1 MRGVDLSIIYYI
13 YISYTSIYISYTSIW
28 YTRRTVY
35 DNESKRQESVAPLPS
50 AAGYAPWA
58 RSGAGGATADFRL
71 FGEVPGRG
79 ECPAPAPFTRSK
91 RQIPRAKDQVRPSEG
106 LHCLG
111 TATPPCRGA
120 HQASMLHGC
129 AEVRERF
136 DPDHPAA
143 NHTLPA
149 ALVQGQG
156 TGASG
161 TMEDTLRPRST
172 IGCSAWPCKL
182 IVDLVME
189 IDLRPQSKG
198 GCVFKEARSARTRT
212 IVVLIVLNLAPLDLS
227 ESSMG
232 CIRVRGWLR
241 CTASPGKLV
250 ARLFRSG
257 TWPGPGW
264 AGTRTHWGHRW
275 GKGSLLAACAPEHL
289 E

>member
-1 MRGVDLSIIYYI
+1 MAGSCAAAVD
-13 YISYTSIYISYTSIW
+13 
-28 YTRRTVY
+28 VV
-35 DNESKRQESVAPLPS
+35 RQPC
-50 AAGYAPWA
+50 AAV
-58 RSGAGGATADFRL
+58 RHAGLVGTAAWWC
-71 FGEVPGRG
+71 G
-79 ECPAPAPFTRSK
+79 RSK
-91 RQIPRAKDQVRPSEG
+91 AVEAFCWPQWA
-106 LHCLG
+106 
-111 TATPPCRGA
+111 
-120 HQASMLHGC
+120 
-129 AEVRERF
+129 F
-136 DPDHPAA
+136 AA
-143 NHTLPA
+143 R
-149 ALVQGQG
+149 
-156 TGASG
+156 
-161 TMEDTLRPRST
+161 EDTLRPRSI
-172 IGCSAWPCKL
+172 IGCSAWPCQL

>member
-1 MRGVDLSIIYYI
+1 MPHS
-13 YISYTSIYISYTSIW
+13 
-28 YTRRTVY
+28 
-35 DNESKRQESVAPLPS
+35 
-50 AAGYAPWA
+50 
-58 RSGAGGATADFRL
+58 
-71 FGEVPGRG
+71 
-79 ECPAPAPFTRSK
+79 
-91 RQIPRAKDQVRPSEG
+91 
-106 LHCLG
+106 
-111 TATPPCRGA
+111 
-120 HQASMLHGC
+120 C

-136 DPDHPAA
+136 DPNRPAA

-241 CTASPGKLV
+241 RTASPGKLV
-250 ARLFRSG
+250 ARLFRCEP
-257 TWPGPGW
+257 WPGPGW
-264 AGTRTHWGHRW
+264 AGTRTSWMLNAR
-275 GKGSLLAACAPEHL
+275 KGSFLAACAPEHIGQAFGYVL
-289 E
+289 TGPSTPEG